1 MTLNTTDPF
10 TYPIINPGLLSDE
23 AGFDIHTMREALKAG
38 RRFLGAKA
46 WKDWIVAEYGASANA
61 TTDEAIDEYIRANA
75 LVVNHVSGT
84 VAMGKSGST
93 GKGSGALNPDLTVKG
108 VKGLRVVDA
117 SIFVRAVSTVRAF
130 VLSLTSLI
138 PAAHHPRRAH
148 DGAGVHSRGACGG
161 PGEVRYSY

>member
-1 MTLNTTDPF
+1 M
-10 TYPIINPGLLSDE
+10 LSDE
-23 AGFDIHTMREALKAG
+23 TGFDIHTMREALKAG
-38 RRFLGAKA
+38 RRFLGANA

-93 GKGSGALNPDLTVKG
+93 DKGSGALNPDLTVKG

-117 SIFVRAVSTVRAF
+117 SVFVCTISSFRVF
-130 VLSLTSLI
+130 VVSLTSLM
-138 PAAHHPRRAH
+138 PTAYYPCRAHH
-148 DGAGVHSRGACGG
+148 GARVHSRGACGG
-161 PGEVRYSY
+161 FGQVRYSYSY